1 MEKLIKFVV
10 SFFYLGYSPIMSGTI
25 GSLGGL
31 AVYFF
36 VKANNMAYIFSML
49 LVFILGVLFSGKA
62 EKIYNQK
69 DSGKIVID
77 EVCGMLLSLFLVPYS
92 IASVILGFFIFRIL
106 DVLKPWPARSMEK
119 LPGAYGVMLD
129 DIAVAVYTNII
140 LQIVFRV
147 AVHMI

>member
-1 MEKLIKFVV
+1 MEKLIKFIV
-10 SFFYLGYSPIMSGTI
+10 SFFYLGYFPIMSGTI

-36 VKANNMAYIFSML
+36 VKANNMAYIFFML

-92 IASVILGFFIFRIL
+92 IASVILGFFIFRVL